1 MPALINHYMD
11 MAARA
16 RQRGDFGAAAEACR
30 QALAVTPG
38 DPQLLGFLGAVLLE
52 SGDAA
57 QALPHLQQAA
67 AKARRNAGLTGAL
80 AQALFALGRFE
91 EAAASFRQAQRLEPA
106 QPGFMLGAANALA
119 MQGKFTEARPLLE
132 RVVARFPDLPLGWF
146 NLGNVLR
153 DQGDFAPALEAFKKV
168 LALQPAFL
176 DARNGLGRTLHAAQR
191 YDEAAQEYARCIHEA
206 PRFLAAHMN
215 LVSVLTDQGEFDKA
229 EAACKTLIEIAPDDA
244 QAHALL
250 ADTFNARGR
259 MTDAA
264 RHYGEALRL
273 APGDPK
279 LALSYAAKLCETGEF
294 DTALHII
301 AQQKTVTPEL
311 PELQQLLG
319 TMFLQYGFLA
329 EGWAAYR
336 QRPAFAVFHDK
347 LPGITLARTL
357 QKDLKGKHVCVLRE
371 QGLGDELFFLRYARQ
386 LAARGAR
393 VTYRASNKIAS
404 LVRRLPEISAVI
416 DAEAAPPTCDAVI
429 MLGDLP
435 HALAAGI
442 DTVVPPANSETTD
455 GRWTFP
461 WTQPLYS
468 PLPAPSTIIKSL
480 LNQIVTIKAR
490 LAALGPPPYLGIT
503 WRGGTP
509 PAEQGA
515 GSWLLFKTLGITQ
528 LGAALKSYQG
538 TFLAL
543 QRKPAPGEIAAMAQ
557 ALGAP
562 VHDLSDLNED
572 LEAML
577 ALLEII
583 DEYVGVSN
591 TNTHL
596 RACAGRTA
604 RVLVPAPPEWRWMA
618 AGRYSPWFPG
628 FPVYRQGN
636 DGDWGAALEGLAR
649 DLGTRANCTVSQSTF
664 PPLQG
669 EG

>member
-1 MPALINHYMD
+1 MPTMVDHYMET
-11 MAARA
+11 AARA
-16 RQRGDFGAAAEACR
+16 RQRGDFGAVAEAYR
-30 QALAVTPG
+30 QALALTPG
-38 DPQLLGFLGAVLLE
+38 DSQVLGMLGAALLE
-52 SGDAA
+52 GGDAA

-67 AKARRNAGLTGAL
+67 AKARRNAGLTGAV
-80 AQALFALGRFE
+80 AQALFSLGRFE
-91 EAAASFRQAQRLEPA
+91 EAAAAFRQAQRLEPA

-119 MQGKFTEARPLLE
+119 MQGKFAEARPLLE
-132 RVVARFPDLPLGWF
+132 RVVSRFPDMPYGWY

-153 DQGDFAPALEAFKKV
+153 DQGDFTPAIAAFKKA
-168 LALQPAFL
+168 LALEPAFL

-191 YDEAAQEYARCIHEA
+191 FDEAAQEYERCIREA
-206 PRFLAAHMN
+206 PQFLTARMN
-215 LVSVLTDQGEFDKA
+215 LVSVRIDQGLFDKA
-229 EAACKTLIEIAPDDA
+229 EAACKALIALAPGDA
-244 QAHALL
+244 QAQALL

-259 MTDAA
+259 MVDAA
-264 RHYGEALRL
+264 RHYGAAVRL
-273 APGDPK
+273 APGQPQF
-279 LALSYAAKLCETGEF
+279 AMSYAAKLCETGAF
-294 DTALHII
+294 DAALHLI
-301 AQQKTVTPEL
+301 AQQQAATPEL

-319 TMFLQYGFLA
+319 TLFLQYGFLA
-329 EGWAAYR
+329 EGWAQYR
-336 QRPAFAVFHDK
+336 HRPAYQIFHNK

-357 QKDLKGKHVCVLRE
+357 PDKLDGLHICVLRE

-404 LVRRLPEISAVI
+404 LVQRLPEIANVI
-416 DAEAAPPTCDAVI
+416 DADAPPPACDIVI

-435 HALAAGI
+435 HALAAGVASI
-442 DTVVPPANSETTD
+442 APPRNNEIAD
-455 GRWTFP
+455 ARWTFP

-468 PLPAPSTIIKSL
+468 PLPASSTKIKPVE
-480 LNQIVTIKAR
+480 NQIVTVRSR

-515 GSWLLFKTLGITQ
+515 GSWLLFKTLSIAQ
-528 LGAALKSYQG
+528 LGAALKPFRG

-543 QRKPAPGEIAAMAQ
+543 QRKPAPGEITEMEQ
-557 ALGAP
+557 AIGAR

-572 LEAML
+572 LEGML
-577 ALLEII
+577 ALLEVI

-596 RACAGRTA
+596 RACAGKTA
-604 RVLVPAPPEWRWMA
+604 RVLVPAPAEWRWMA

-636 DGDWGAALEGLAR
+636 DGDWGAALDLLAR
-649 DLGTRANCTVSQSTF
+649 DLAGAHGT
-664 PPLQG
+664 
-669 EG
+669 

>member
-1 MPALINHYMD
+1 MD
-11 MAARA
+11 MAVRA
-16 RQRGDFGAAAEACR
+16 RQRGDFGEAAEACR
-30 QALAVTPG
+30 QALAATPG
-38 DPQLLGFLGAVLLE
+38 DAQLLGFLGAVLLE

-67 AKARRNAGLTGAL
+67 AKARRNAGLIGAL

-91 EAAASFRQAQRLEPA
+91 EATASFRQAQRLEPA
-106 QPGFMLGAANALA
+106 QPGFMLGAANSLA

-132 RVVARFPDLPLGWF
+132 RVVARFPQLPLGWF

-153 DQGDFAPALEAFKKV
+153 DQGDFVPAIEAFKKA
-168 LALQPAFL
+168 LALEPAFL

-191 YDEAAQEYARCIHEA
+191 FDEAAQEYARCLREA
-206 PRFLAAHMN
+206 PQFLAAHVN
-215 LVSVLTDQGEFDKA
+215 LVSVLTDQGRFDAA
-229 EAACKTLIEIAPDDA
+229 ETACHALIALAPDDA
-244 QAHALL
+244 QARALL

-259 MTDAA
+259 MADAA
-264 RHYGEALRL
+264 HHYGVAVQL
-273 APGDPK
+273 APGDAK

-294 DTALHII
+294 DAALRIL
-301 AQQKTVTPEL
+301 AQQKAATLAL

-336 QRPAFAVFHDK
+336 QRPAFAVFDNK
-347 LPGITLARTL
+347 LPGVTLSRKLPENLAGL
-357 QKDLKGKHVCVLRE
+357 HICVLRE

-404 LVRRLPEISAVI
+404 LVQRLPELADVI
-416 DAEAAPPTCDAVI
+416 DAEAPPPACDAVI

-435 HALAAGI
+435 NALAAGI
-442 DTVVPPANSETTD
+442 DAVAPPANSETNEA
-455 GRWTFP
+455 RWTFP

-468 PLPAPSTIIKSL
+468 PLPAPSTRIKSL
-480 LNQIVTIKAR
+480 EKHIVSIRGR
-490 LAALGPPPYLGIT
+490 LATLGPPPYLGIT

-515 GSWLLFKTLGITQ
+515 GSWLLFKTLGIAP
-528 LGAALKSYQG
+528 LGAALKSYSG

-543 QRKPAPGEIAAMAQ
+543 QRKPAPGEIAAMEK

-596 RACAGRTA
+596 RACAGKTA
-604 RVLVPAPPEWRWMA
+604 RVLVPAPAEWRWMA

-636 DGDWGAALEGLAR
+636 DGDWGAALDELAGDLRGL
-649 DLGTRANCTVSQSTF
+649 
-664 PPLQG
+664 
-669 EG
+669 